1 MNGVS
6 PRRDLWFEDFAAG
19 QSYETAGATLTE
31 AQILAFAWEW
41 DPQPFHL
48 DVAAAEASP
57 YGGLIASGFQTLLT
71 AFRLFHAE
79 RIINPASIGSPGMD
93 EVRWLKPVR
102 PGDTLRVRGEVVET
116 RPSRSKPDRGSAVI
130 AYTVL
135 NQRDEAVMTYRAI
148 HLFLKRP
155 T

>member
-1 MNGVS
+1 VS
-6 PRRDLWFEDFAAG
+6 RDLWWEDFTPGAVWE
-19 QSYETAGATLTE
+19 SAGATLSE
-31 AQILAFAWEW
+31 AQILDFAWTY

-48 DVAAAEASP
+48 DAGAAAASP

-102 PGDTLRVRGEVVET
+102 PGDTLRLRGEVIEA

-148 HLFLKRP
+148 HLLLKRP
-155 T
+155 VGDG

>member
-1 MNGVS
+1 MS
-6 PRRDLWFEDFAAG
+6 RDLWFEDFAAG
-19 QSYETAGATLTE
+19 QVWETAGATLTE
-31 AQILAFAWEW
+31 AQILDFAWQY

-48 DVAAAEASP
+48 DKGAAEASP

-93 EVRWLKPVR
+93 EVRWLRPVR
-102 PGDTLRVRGEVVET
+102 PGDTLRVRGEVLET
-116 RPSRSKPDRGSAVI
+116 RPSRSKPDRGSALI
-130 AYTVL
+130 GYTVL
-135 NQRDEAVMTYRAI
+135 NQRDEAVMTYRAT

-155 T
+155 A

>member
-1 MNGVS
+1 M
-6 PRRDLWFEDFAAG
+6 WFEDFAPG
-19 QSYETAGATLTE
+19 QVWETAGATLSE

-48 DVAAAEASP
+48 DKGAAEASP
-57 YGGLIASGFQTLLT
+57 YGGLIASGFHTLLT

-79 RIINPASIGSPGMD
+79 RIMNPASIGSPGM
-93 EVRWLKPVR
+93 ESVLWLRPVR
-102 PGDTLRVRGEVVET
+102 PGDTLRVRGEVMET
-116 RPSRSKPDRGSAVI
+116 RPSRSKPDRGTAI
-130 AYTVL
+130 IDYTVL
-135 NQRDEAVMTYRAI
+135 NQRDETVMTYRAT